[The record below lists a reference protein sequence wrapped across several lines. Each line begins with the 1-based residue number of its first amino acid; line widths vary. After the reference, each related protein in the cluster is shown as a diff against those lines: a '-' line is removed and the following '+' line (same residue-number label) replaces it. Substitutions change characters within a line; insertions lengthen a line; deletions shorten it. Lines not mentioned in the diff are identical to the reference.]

1 MIKAGIKIGPYNWVM
16 RLIESGAE
24 RCEVWFLIN
33 KESSYADM
41 FQFLD
46 RKQIRTGLNFRGV
59 IENNRLA
66 DPVCRDETVRSRSIL
81 LIQKCID
88 IAGRNGFSY
97 VNILPGNTLSR
108 KFNPEDQDS
117 GNANNLKMYYR
128 DLKRV
133 FRESALLLH
142 EYGQNKNVNVLWE
155 TPPVTAPADSNK
167 KAGDCSGP
175 GFIPELNSFTLEEAA
190 KKDGILIT
198 NNIDHIMAESRG
210 NSLREMIDYLFDRT
224 RKLAQHTRLLHINKA
239 IRENNG
245 ANGRNGAANAKSGI
259 ETIPTK
265 SQLLRLLELFKDI
278 NGLWAINDQANKQ
291 IQDFVAFRE
300 LLMSA
305 GKNEF
310 SRLSVSRVREYNEQ

>member
-46 RKQIRTGLNFRGV
+46 RKQIRTGLNFRGLV
-59 IENNRLA
+59 ENNRQA

-108 KFNPEDQDS
+108 KFNPEDQNS
-117 GNANNLKMYYR
+117 GNANNSKMHYR

-142 EYGQNKNVNVLWE
+142 EYGQNKNVNILWE
-155 TPPVTAPADSNK
+155 TPPVTAPVGSNK
-167 KAGDCSGP
+167 KAGDRSGTW
-175 GFIPELNSFTLEEAA
+175 FAPELNSFILEEAA
-190 KKDGILIT
+190 KKDGILVT
-198 NNIDHIMAESRG
+198 NNIAHIMAESRG
-210 NSLREMIDYLFDRT
+210 DSQAEMINYLFDRT

-239 IRENNG
+239 IRGNNG
-245 ANGRNGAANAKSGI
+245 TNGRNNAADTEPGI
-259 ETIPTK
+259 KTIPTK
-265 SQLLRLLELFKDI
+265 TQFRHLLELFKDS
-278 NGLWAINDQANKQ
+278 NELWAVNDQASEQ
-291 IQDFVAFRE
+291 MQDFIAFRE
-300 LLMSA
+300 ALMSVGEHELFKLSGSRG
-305 GKNEF
+305 GK
-310 SRLSVSRVREYNEQ
+310 YNGQ